1 MYDSQTKI
9 LVFNY
14 KSSFWGHRRSLEA
27 NGGQLRRLEVK
38 CHVRLLGTLESFSD
52 MSHSHISF
60 TYTQILHWGQVPYF
74 QNFPKKMSDSESN
87 MTLDVTKEDKES
99 VTEFVFEVILLSG
112 ISLFGLI
119 GNISA
124 IVLFTTMKRQ
134 LKFHRLMMMLSA
146 FDLIYVALSFMLF
159 ALPKV
164 SSLIFSKDW
173 KLAP

>member
-1 MYDSQTKI
+1 
-9 LVFNY
+9 
-14 KSSFWGHRRSLEA
+14 
-27 NGGQLRRLEVK
+27 
-38 CHVRLLGTLESFSD
+38 
-52 MSHSHISF
+52 MS
-60 TYTQILHWGQVPYF
+60 G
-74 QNFPKKMSDSESN
+74 SESN
-87 MTLDVTKEDKES
+87 MTNITKEGIEDKES

-164 SSLIFSKDW
+164 SSLIFSKD
-173 KLAP
+173 

>member
-1 MYDSQTKI
+1 MCRIVHSQSAAPDASG
-9 LVFNY
+9 VEYEEGF
-14 KSSFWGHRRSLEA
+14 
-27 NGGQLRRLEVK
+27 
-38 CHVRLLGTLESFSD
+38 
-52 MSHSHISF
+52 
-60 TYTQILHWGQVPYF
+60 
-74 QNFPKKMSDSESN
+74 
-87 MTLDVTKEDKES
+87 EDKDS

-164 SSLIFSKDW
+164 SNLFLES
-173 KLAP
+173 

>member
-1 MYDSQTKI
+1 MHI
-9 LVFNY
+9 LI
-14 KSSFWGHRRSLEA
+14 KSTEWPSTFIHAISPRKQCSHRYFLCFTCFRDMCPSLFYS
-27 NGGQLRRLEVK
+27 
-38 CHVRLLGTLESFSD
+38 HVW
-52 MSHSHISF
+52 F
-60 TYTQILHWGQVPYF
+60 TTREHYIKDKYF
-74 QNFPKKMSDSESN
+74 QNFPLKMSGSESN
-87 MTLDVTKEDKES
+87 MTNITKEGFEDKES

-164 SSLIFSKDW
+164 SNLFLES
-173 KLAP
+173 

>member
-1 MYDSQTKI
+1 MIHTQ
-9 LVFNY
+9 
-14 KSSFWGHRRSLEA
+14 RS
-27 NGGQLRRLEVK
+27 
-38 CHVRLLGTLESFSD
+38 HLGK
-52 MSHSHISF
+52 
-60 TYTQILHWGQVPYF
+60 GPYF
-74 QNFPKKMSDSESN
+74 SELSTIKMSDLESN
-87 MTLDVTKEDKES
+87 LTLLGENITQEEASTSDKES

-164 SSLIFSKDW
+164 TFL
-173 KLAP
+173 

>member
-1 MYDSQTKI
+1 
-9 LVFNY
+9 
-14 KSSFWGHRRSLEA
+14 
-27 NGGQLRRLEVK
+27 
-38 CHVRLLGTLESFSD
+38 
-52 MSHSHISF
+52 
-60 TYTQILHWGQVPYF
+60 
-74 QNFPKKMSDSESN
+74 
-87 MTLDVTKEDKES
+87 MTLDGANITKEGIEDKES

-164 SSLIFSKDW
+164 SSLIFSLKVSTAHCL
-173 KLAP
+173 KITKNVSFKFFNFGIFHQFLSCLQALVI